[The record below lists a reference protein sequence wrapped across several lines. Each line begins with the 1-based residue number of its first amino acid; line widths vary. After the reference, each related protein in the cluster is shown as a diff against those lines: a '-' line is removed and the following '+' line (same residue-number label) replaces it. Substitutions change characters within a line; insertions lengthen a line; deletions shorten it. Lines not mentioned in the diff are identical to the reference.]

1 MDTKHPLY
9 EVPEAEVAK
18 IAAELEGRVLGFDG
32 EEVNDITEP
41 DPSEKRG
48 YNKKNW
54 MRNKPCPC
62 GSGRKFK
69 RCCWRHYIK

>member
-9 EVPEAEVAK
+9 EVPEAEAAK
-18 IAAELEGRVLGFDG
+18 AA
-32 EEVNDITEP
+32 EP
-41 DPSEKRG
+41 DPGEVRG
-48 YNKKNW
+48 YNKNNW